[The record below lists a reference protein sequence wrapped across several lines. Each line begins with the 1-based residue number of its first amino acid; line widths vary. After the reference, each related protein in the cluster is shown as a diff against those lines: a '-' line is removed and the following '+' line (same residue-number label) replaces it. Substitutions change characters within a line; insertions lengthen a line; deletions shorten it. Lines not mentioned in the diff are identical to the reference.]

1 MSMGKAEER
10 YRQLEHLRQPY
21 LDRARDCSE
30 LTIPSLIPPD
40 THNETSDLYTPYQ
53 GIGARGVNNLASK
66 LSLAL
71 MPPNAPFFRFMV
83 EPYTL
88 KQMADDPEARTD
100 VEKQLGEYER
110 AVMSEIESAG
120 DRVAV
125 HEALKHLIVGGNV
138 LLHVGSDKVR
148 VFHLDS
154 YTVNRAPNGDVLE
167 VITVEHVSPNSLD
180 KATAAKIQGKLE
192 GDEKT
197 LEVYTYVER
206 KNEMFHVHQEVK
218 GELITGS
225 KGKYRAESVP
235 FLPLRFSRIDG
246 EDYGRGFVEELLGDL
261 RSLEALSQ
269 AIVEGAASAA
279 KVLFMVNPNGT
290 TRLRTI
296 AEAENTAIIEG
307 NRQDVSVL
315 QMEKYNDFR
324 VAYQAMAGIE
334 ERLSQQF
341 MLQSS
346 VQRDAERVTAEE
358 IRYLA
363 SELEDTLSGIYSIL
377 SMEFQL
383 PYVNRKI
390 DVLTKAN
397 KLPKLPDDVVKPTIV
412 TGMEALGRG
421 HDLRKLD
428 LFIRGM
434 AESLG
439 PEVLQQYVNLQD
451 YIKRRATALGID
463 TEGLIKS
470 EEQIAQEMQ
479 QAQMQQ
485 MLMQAG
491 PSALQEG
498 VKQLGNS
505 YEQAQANAQDG
516 GTQAN

>member
-1 MSMGKAEER
+1 MSMGTAESR
-10 YRQLEHLRQPY
+10 YRSLESLRQSY

-40 THNETSDLYTPYQ
+40 AHNRTSDLYQPFQ

-71 MPPNAPFFRFMV
+71 MPPNSPFFRFMV

-88 KQMADDPEARTD
+88 KEIADDPSARTEI
-100 VEKQLGEYER
+100 EKQLASYEK
-110 AVMSEIESAG
+110 AVMGEIETSG

-138 LLHVGSDKVR
+138 LLNIGPDNTR
-148 VFHLDS
+148 VIHLDS
-154 YTVNRAPNGDVLE
+154 YVVNRAPNGEVLE
-167 VITVEHVSPNSLD
+167 IVIVENVSPNALD

-197 LEVYTYVER
+197 LEVYTHVER
-206 KNEMFHVHQEVK
+206 KNDFFTVYQEVK
-218 GELITGS
+218 GELISGS
-225 KGKYRAESVP
+225 KGKYRVGAVP

-261 RSLEALSQ
+261 RSLEGLSQ
-269 AIVEGAASAA
+269 AIVEGSAAAA

-290 TRLRTI
+290 TRMRSI
-296 AEAENTAIIEG
+296 ANAENTAIIEG
-307 NRQDVSVL
+307 NANDVSVL
-315 QMEKYNDFR
+315 QMNKFNDFR
-324 VAYQAMAGIE
+324 VAYQSMQGIE
-334 ERLSQQF
+334 DRLSQQF

-346 VQRDAERVTAEE
+346 VQRNGERVTAEE

-377 SMEFQL
+377 SQEFQL

-390 DVLTKAN
+390 DVLTKAK
-397 KLPKLPDDVVKPTIV
+397 KLPKLPESIVKPTIV

-428 LFIRGM
+428 LFIQGM
-434 AESLG
+434 SQALG

-451 YIKRRATALGID
+451 YIKRRATALGIE
-463 TEGLIKS
+463 TEGLIKT

-485 MLMQAG
+485 MMMQAG
-491 PSALQEG
+491 PNAIQEG
-498 VKQLGNS
+498 VKAAGNS
-505 YEQAQANAQDG
+505 YVEAQKQAADG
-516 GTQAN
+516 QEG

>member
-1 MSMGKAEER
+1 MSMGTAEAR
-10 YRQLEHLRQPY
+10 YRQLEHGRQSY

-40 THNETSDLYTPYQ
+40 RHNETSDLYTPFQ

-88 KQMADDPEARTD
+88 KEMAQDPEARTN

-110 AVMSEIESAG
+110 AVMNEIESGG

-138 LLHVGSDKVR
+138 LLHVGVDKVR

-154 YTVNRAPNGDVLE
+154 YVVSRAPNGDVLE
-167 VITVEHVSPNSLD
+167 VVTVEHVAPNALD
-180 KATAAKIQGKLE
+180 KETASAISGKLE

-197 LEVYTYVER
+197 VEVYTHVER
-206 KNEMFHVHQEVK
+206 KNDFFTVYQEVK
-218 GELITGS
+218 GEKIRGS
-225 KGKYRAESVP
+225 RGRYKADAVP

-261 RSLEALSQ
+261 RSLEGLSQ
-269 AIVEGAASAA
+269 AIVEGAAAAA

-290 TRLRTI
+290 TRMRTI
-296 AEAENTAIIEG
+296 AEADNTAIIEG
-307 NRQDVSVL
+307 NRNDVSVL
-315 QMEKYNDFR
+315 QMDKFNDYR
-324 VAYQAMAGIE
+324 VAYQAMQGIE

-346 VQRDAERVTAEE
+346 VQRNAERVTAEE

-363 SELEDTLSGIYSIL
+363 GELEDTLSGIYSIL
-377 SMEFQL
+377 SQEFQL

-390 DVLTKAN
+390 DVLTKAK
-397 KLPKLPDDVVKPTIV
+397 KLPKLPDDIVKPTIV

-428 LFIRGM
+428 LFVQGM
-434 AESLG
+434 AQSLG

-479 QAQMQQ
+479 QAQMAQ
-485 MLMQAG
+485 MAMQAG
-491 PSALQEG
+491 PNAIQEG
-498 VKQLGNS
+498 VKALGNS
-505 YEQAQANAQDG
+505 YVESQRQQG
-516 GTQAN
+516 GEG

>member
-1 MSMGKAEER
+1 MDGTAEAR
-10 YRQLEHLRQPY
+10 YRSLEIERQTY
-21 LDRARDCSE
+21 LSRARDCSE
-30 LTIPSLIPPD
+30 LTIPSLIPKD
-40 THNETSDLYTPYQ
+40 GFDEGSELYQPYQ

-71 MPPNAPFFRFMV
+71 MPPNSPFFRLMV

-88 KQMADDPEARTD
+88 KEMAEDPATRTN

-110 AVMSEIESAG
+110 AVMSEIESSG

-138 LLHVGSDKVR
+138 LLQIGANKIR
-148 VFHLDS
+148 VMHLDS
-154 YTVNRAPNGDVLE
+154 YVVNRAPNGEVLE
-167 VITVEHVSPNSLD
+167 IVCVEHVSPNSLD
-180 KATAAKIQGKLE
+180 GETAAMIAGKLE
-192 GDEKT
+192 GDDKT
-197 LEVYTYVER
+197 VAIFTHVER
-206 KNEMFHVHQEVK
+206 KNNFFHVYQEVK
-218 GELITGS
+218 GTIIKGS
-225 KGKYRAESVP
+225 RGKYKPDNVP

-261 RSLEALSQ
+261 RSLEGLSQ

-290 TRLRTI
+290 TRMRTI
-296 AEAENTAIIEG
+296 AQADNCAIVEG

-315 QMEKYNDFR
+315 QMDKFNDFR
-324 VAYQAMAGIE
+324 VAYQAMQTIE

-346 VQRDAERVTAEE
+346 VQRNGERVTAEE

-363 SELEDTLSGIYSIL
+363 GELEDTLSGIYSIL
-377 SMEFQL
+377 SQEFQL

-390 DVLTKAN
+390 VVLTKSK
-397 KLPKLPDDVVKPTIV
+397 KLPELPKDIVKPTIV

-428 LFIRGM
+428 LFIQGM
-434 AESLG
+434 TQALG
-439 PEVLQQYVNLQD
+439 PEVLAQYVNLQD

-470 EEQIAQEMQ
+470 EEQIAQEQQ
-479 QAQMQQ
+479 QAQMAQLAQ
-485 MLMQAG
+485 AAG
-491 PSALQEG
+491 PSVMQEG
-498 VKQLGNS
+498 AKQLGNS
-505 YEQAQANAQDG
+505 YVEAQKSGQIG
-516 GTQAN
+516 QE

>member
-1 MSMGKAEER
+1 MSMGTAEAR
-10 YRQLEHLRQPY
+10 YRQLEQTRQSY

-30 LTIPSLIPPD
+30 LTIPSLIPQD
-40 THNETSDLYTPYQ
+40 VHNETSDLYTPFQ

-71 MPPNAPFFRFMV
+71 MPPNSPFFRFMV

-88 KQMADDPEARTD
+88 KEMAQDDAARTSI
-100 VEKQLGEYER
+100 EQQLGEYER
-110 AVMSEIESAG
+110 AVMSEIETSG

-138 LLHVGSDKVR
+138 LLHVGPDKTR
-148 VFHLDS
+148 VIHLDS
-154 YTVNRAPNGDVLE
+154 YVVSRAPNGEVLE
-167 VITVEHVSPNSLD
+167 IVVVEHVSPNALD
-180 KATAAKIQGKLE
+180 KATAANISGKLE

-197 LEVYTYVER
+197 VEVYTHIER
-206 KNEMFHVHQEVK
+206 MNSFYNVYQECK
-218 GELITGS
+218 GTIVTGT
-225 KGKYRAESVP
+225 KGKYKEGSVP

-261 RSLEALSQ
+261 RSLEGLSQ
-269 AIVEGAASAA
+269 AIVEGAAAAA

-290 TRLRTI
+290 TRMRTI
-296 AEAENTAIIEG
+296 AQAENTAIIEG
-307 NRQDVSVL
+307 NRNDVSVL
-315 QMEKYNDFR
+315 QMDKFNDFR
-324 VAYQAMAGIE
+324 VAYQAMQGIE

-346 VQRDAERVTAEE
+346 VQRNGERVTAEE

-363 SELEDTLSGIYSIL
+363 GELEDTLSGIYSIL
-377 SMEFQL
+377 SQEFQL

-390 DVLTKAN
+390 DVLTKAK
-397 KLPKLPDDVVKPTIV
+397 KLPKLPENVVKPSIV

-428 LFIRGM
+428 LFIQGM
-434 AESLG
+434 TQALG

-451 YIKRRATALGID
+451 YIKRRATALGIE

-470 EEQIAQEMQ
+470 QEQIAQEQQ

-485 MLMQAG
+485 MMMQAG
-491 PSALQEG
+491 PGTIQEG
-498 VKQLGNS
+498 AKALGNS
-505 YEQAQANAQDG
+505 YVESQRQQG
-516 GTQAN
+516 SGEGEG

>member
-1 MSMGKAEER
+1 MSMGTAEAR
-10 YRQLEHLRQPY
+10 YRQLEQTRQSY

-30 LTIPSLIPPD
+30 LTIPSLIPQD
-40 THNETSDLYTPYQ
+40 THNETSDLYTPFQ

-88 KQMADDPEARTD
+88 KEMAQEPAARTN

-110 AVMSEIESAG
+110 AVMSEIESSG

-138 LLHVGSDKVR
+138 LLHIDPKKTR
-148 VFHLDS
+148 VIHLDS
-154 YTVNRAPNGDVLE
+154 YVVSRAPNGDVLE
-167 VITVEHVSPNSLD
+167 VVMVENVSPNALD
-180 KATAAKIQGKLE
+180 KATAANIQGKLE

-197 LEVYTYVER
+197 VEVYTHVER
-206 KNEMFHVHQEVK
+206 KNAFFTVYQEVK
-218 GELITGS
+218 GSVIAGS
-225 KGKYRAESVP
+225 KGKYKADAVP

-261 RSLEALSQ
+261 KSLEGLSQ
-269 AIVEGAASAA
+269 AIVEGAAAAA
-279 KVLFMVNPNGT
+279 KVLFLVNPNGT
-290 TRLRTI
+290 TRMRSI
-296 AEAENTAIIEG
+296 AQAENTAIIEG
-307 NRQDVSVL
+307 NRNDVSVL
-315 QMEKYNDFR
+315 QMDKFNDFR
-324 VAYQAMAGIE
+324 VAYQAMQGIE

-346 VQRDAERVTAEE
+346 VQRNGERVTAEE

-363 SELEDTLSGIYSIL
+363 GELEDTLSGIYSIL
-377 SMEFQL
+377 SQEFQL
-383 PYVNRKI
+383 PYVNRKME
-390 DVLTKAN
+390 VLTRAN
-397 KLPKLPDDVVKPTIV
+397 KLPKLPEDVVKPTIV

-428 LFIRGM
+428 LFIQGM
-434 AESLG
+434 TQALG
-439 PEVLQQYVNLQD
+439 PEVLAQYVNLQD

-485 MLMQAG
+485 MAMQAG
-491 PSALQEG
+491 PSAIQEG

-505 YEQAQANAQDG
+505 YVESQRQQGAAEA
-516 GTQAN
+516 

>member
-1 MSMGKAEER
+1 MSMGTAEAR
-10 YRQLEHLRQPY
+10 YRSLETFRQSF

-40 THNETSDLYTPYQ
+40 IHNATSDLYQPFQ

-71 MPPNAPFFRFMV
+71 MPPNSPFFRFMV
-83 EPYTL
+83 EPYSL
-88 KQMADDPEARTD
+88 NELSDDPQARTE

-110 AVMSEIESAG
+110 AVMSEIETSG

-138 LLHVGSDKVR
+138 LLHIGPERTR
-148 VFHLDS
+148 VIHLDS
-154 YTVNRAPNGDVLE
+154 YVVSREPNGEVMEVVILE
-167 VITVEHVSPNSLD
+167 NISPNALD
-180 KATAAKIQGKLE
+180 KATATKIKGKLE

-197 LEVYTYVER
+197 VEVYTHIER
-206 KNEMFHVHQEVK
+206 KNEVFQVYQEVK
-218 GELITGS
+218 GELIAGS
-225 KGKYRAESVP
+225 RGKYRADAVP

-261 RSLEALSQ
+261 RSLEGLSQ
-269 AIVEGAASAA
+269 AIVEGSAAAA

-290 TRLRTI
+290 TRMRSI
-296 AEAENTAIIEG
+296 AQAENTAIIEG
-307 NRQDVSVL
+307 NATDVSVL
-315 QMEKYNDFR
+315 QMDKFNDYR
-324 VAYQAMAGIE
+324 VAYQAMQGIE
-334 ERLSQQF
+334 ERLAQQF

-346 VQRDAERVTAEE
+346 VQRNGERVTAEE

-377 SMEFQL
+377 SQEFQL

-390 DVLTKAN
+390 DVLTKGK
-397 KLPKLPDDVVKPTIV
+397 KLPKLPENIVKPTIV

-428 LFIRGM
+428 LFIQGM
-434 AESLG
+434 TQALG
-439 PEVLQQYVNLQD
+439 PEVLQQYVNLGD
-451 YIKRRATALGID
+451 YIKRRATALGIE
-463 TEGLIKS
+463 TEGLIKT

-479 QAQMQQ
+479 QMQMQQ
-485 MLMQAG
+485 MAMQAG
-491 PSALQEG
+491 PNAIQEG
-498 VKQLGNS
+498 VKALGNS
-505 YEQAQANAQDG
+505 YVEQQRQA
-516 GTQAN
+516 ANEEG

>member
-1 MSMGKAEER
+1 MSGIAEER
-10 YRQLEHLRQPY
+10 YRALEHLRQPY

-40 THNETSDLYTPYQ
+40 AHNETSDIYTPFQ

-88 KQMADDPEARTD
+88 KQMAEEPEARTG
-100 VEKQLGEYER
+100 VEQQLGEYER

-154 YTVNRAPNGDVLE
+154 YVCNRAPNGDVLE

-192 GDEKT
+192 GDENT

-206 KNEMFHVHQEVK
+206 KNDFFHVHQEVK
-218 GELITGS
+218 GEVIGGTR
-225 KGKYRAESVP
+225 GKFKAESVP

-261 RSLEALSQ
+261 KSLEGLSQ
-269 AIVEGAASAA
+269 AIVEGAAAA
-279 KVLFMVNPNGT
+279 SKVLFMVNPNGT
-290 TRLRTI
+290 TRMRTI
-296 AEAENTAIIEG
+296 AQAENTAIIEG

-315 QMEKYNDFR
+315 QMDKFNDFR
-324 VAYQAMAGIE
+324 VSYQAMQGIE

-346 VQRDAERVTAEE
+346 VQRNAERVTAEE

-377 SMEFQL
+377 SQEFQL

-390 DVLTKAN
+390 EMLTKAN
-397 KLPKLPDDVVKPTIV
+397 KLPKLPDEVVKPTIV

-428 LFIRGM
+428 LFIKGM
-434 AESLG
+434 AEALG
-439 PEVLQQYVNLQD
+439 PEVLSQYVNLQD

-463 TEGLIKS
+463 TEGLIKT

-479 QAQMQQ
+479 QAQLQQVMQ
-485 MLMQAG
+485 QAG
-491 PSALQEG
+491 PEAINEG
-498 VKQLGNS
+498 VRQLGNQ
-505 YEQAQANAQDG
+505 YDEQAQE
-516 GTQAN
+516 

>member
-1 MSMGKAEER
+1 MSMGTAEAR
-10 YRQLEHLRQPY
+10 YRSLETFRQSF

-40 THNETSDLYTPYQ
+40 IHNATSDLYQPFQ

-71 MPPNAPFFRFMV
+71 MPPNSPFFRFMV
-83 EPYTL
+83 EPYSL
-88 KQMADDPEARTD
+88 RELADDPQARTA
-100 VEKQLGEYER
+100 VEQQLGEYER
-110 AVMSEIESAG
+110 AVMSEIETSG

-138 LLHVGSDKVR
+138 LLHIGPERTR
-148 VFHLDS
+148 VIHLDS
-154 YTVNRAPNGDVLE
+154 YVVNREPNGEVLE
-167 VITVEHVSPNSLD
+167 IVVVEHVSPNALD

-197 LEVYTYVER
+197 LEVYTHIER
-206 KNEMFHVHQEVK
+206 KNEVFQVYQEVK
-218 GELITGS
+218 GEVVAGS
-225 KGKYRAESVP
+225 KGKYRADAVP

-261 RSLEALSQ
+261 RSLEGLSQ
-269 AIVEGAASAA
+269 AIVEGSAAAA

-290 TRLRTI
+290 TRMRSI
-296 AEAENTAIIEG
+296 AQAENTAIIEG
-307 NRQDVSVL
+307 NATDVSVL
-315 QMEKYNDFR
+315 QMNKFNDYR
-324 VAYQAMAGIE
+324 VAYQAMQGIE
-334 ERLSQQF
+334 ERLAQQF

-346 VQRDAERVTAEE
+346 VQRNGERVTAEE

-377 SMEFQL
+377 SQEFQL

-390 DVLTKAN
+390 DVLTKAK
-397 KLPKLPDDVVKPTIV
+397 KLPKLPENIVKPTIV

-428 LFIRGM
+428 LFIQGM
-434 AESLG
+434 TQALG
-439 PEVLQQYVNLQD
+439 PDVLQQYVNLQD
-451 YIKRRATALGID
+451 YIKRRATALGIE
-463 TEGLIKS
+463 TEGLIKT

-479 QAQMQQ
+479 QMQLQ
-485 MLMQAG
+485 QVAMQAG
-491 PSALQEG
+491 PNAVQEG
-498 VKQLGNS
+498 VKALGNS
-505 YEQAQANAQDG
+505 YVEQQRQAASEES
-516 GTQAN
+516 

>member
-1 MSMGKAEER
+1 MSMGSCEAR
-10 YRQLEHLRQPY
+10 YRQLEQTRKSY

-40 THNETSDLYTPYQ
+40 SHNETSDIYTPFQ

-71 MPPNAPFFRFMV
+71 MPPNSPFFRFMV

-88 KQMADDPEARTD
+88 KEMAEDPAARTN
-100 VEKQLGEYER
+100 VEKQLGEFER
-110 AVMSEIESAG
+110 AVMNEIESSG

-138 LLHVGSDKVR
+138 LLHVGPEKVR
-148 VFHLDS
+148 VIHLDS
-154 YTVNRAPNGDVLE
+154 YVVSRAPNGEVLE
-167 VITVEHVSPNSLD
+167 IVIVENVSPNALD
-180 KATAAKIQGKLE
+180 KTTASAVSGKLE

-197 LEVYTYVER
+197 VEIYTHIER
-206 KNEMFHVHQEVK
+206 KANMFHVYQEVK
-218 GELITGS
+218 GTVIAGS
-225 KGKYRAESVP
+225 RGKYKPNAVP

-261 RSLEALSQ
+261 RSLEGLSQ
-269 AIVEGAASAA
+269 AIVEGAAAAA

-290 TRLRTI
+290 TRIRTI
-296 AEAENTAIIEG
+296 AKAENTAIIEG
-307 NRQDVSVL
+307 NRNDVSVL
-315 QMEKYNDFR
+315 QMDKFNDFR
-324 VAYQAMAGIE
+324 VAYQAMQGIE

-346 VQRDAERVTAEE
+346 VQRNGERVTAEE

-363 SELEDTLSGIYSIL
+363 GELEDTLSGIYSIL
-377 SMEFQL
+377 SQEFQL

-390 DVLTKAN
+390 EVLTKN
-397 KLPKLPDDVVKPTIV
+397 KKLPKLPEDVVKPTIV

-428 LFIRGM
+428 LFIQGM
-434 AESLG
+434 TQALG
-439 PEVLQQYVNLQD
+439 PEVLAQYVNLQD

-470 EEQIAQEMQ
+470 EEQIAQEQQQAQQQQMMQ
-479 QAQMQQ
+479 QA
-485 MLMQAG
+485 G
-491 PSALQEG
+491 PAAMQEG

-505 YEQAQANAQDG
+505 YAESQRQQG
-516 GTQAN
+516 E

>member
-1 MSMGKAEER
+1 MSMGNAEAR
-10 YRQLEHLRQPY
+10 YRSLETFRQTF

-40 THNETSDLYTPYQ
+40 IHTATSDLYQPYQ

-83 EPYTL
+83 EPYSL
-88 KQMADDPEARTD
+88 KELADDPDARTD

-110 AVMSEIESAG
+110 AVMSEIETSG

-138 LLHVGSDKVR
+138 LLHIGPERTR
-148 VFHLDS
+148 VIHLDS
-154 YTVNRAPNGDVLE
+154 YVVSREPNGDVME
-167 VITVEHVSPNSLD
+167 VVIVENVSPNALD

-197 LEVYTYVER
+197 VELYTHIER
-206 KNEMFHVHQEVK
+206 KNEMFEVYQEVK
-218 GELITGS
+218 GEVIAGS
-225 KGKYRAESVP
+225 RGKYRADAVP

-261 RSLEALSQ
+261 RSLEGLSQ
-269 AIVEGAASAA
+269 AIVEGSAA
-279 KVLFMVNPNGT
+279 AAKTLFLVNPNGT
-290 TRLRTI
+290 TRMKSI
-296 AEAENTAIIEG
+296 ATAENTAIIEG
-307 NRQDVSVL
+307 NASDVSVL
-315 QMEKYNDFR
+315 QMDKFNDFR
-324 VAYQAMAGIE
+324 VAYQAMQGIE

-346 VQRDAERVTAEE
+346 VQRNGERVTAEE

-377 SMEFQL
+377 SQEFQL
-383 PYVNRKI
+383 PYVNRKT
-390 DVLTKAN
+390 DVLTKAK
-397 KLPKLPDDVVKPTIV
+397 KLPKLPENIVKPTIV

-428 LFIRGM
+428 LFIQGM
-434 AESLG
+434 TQALG

-451 YIKRRATALGID
+451 YIKRRATALGIE
-463 TEGLIKS
+463 TEGLIKT

-479 QAQMQQ
+479 QMQLQQ
-485 MLMQAG
+485 MAMQAG
-491 PSALQEG
+491 PNAIQEG
-498 VKQLGNS
+498 VKALGNS
-505 YEQAQANAQDG
+505 YVEAQRQEASKEG
-516 GTQAN
+516 

>member
-1 MSMGKAEER
+1 MGNAETR
-10 YRQLEHLRQPY
+10 YRQLEQARQPY
-21 LDRARDCSE
+21 LDRARDCST
-30 LTIPSLIPPD
+30 LTIPSLIPPESQ
-40 THNETSDLYTPYQ
+40 NESSDLYTPFQ

-66 LSLAL
+66 LSIAL
-71 MPPNAPFFRFMV
+71 MPPNSPFFRFMV

-88 KQMADDPEARTD
+88 REIAQDPAARTD

-110 AVMSEIESAG
+110 AVMGEVESSG

-138 LLHVGSDKVR
+138 LLHVGMDKVR
-148 VFHLDS
+148 VIHLDS
-154 YTVNRAPNGDVLE
+154 YVVNRAPNGDVLE
-167 VITVEHVSPNSLD
+167 IVIVENVSPNSLD
-180 KATAAKIQGKLE
+180 GDTAEAIKGKLE

-197 LEVYTYVER
+197 LKVYTLVER
-206 KNEMFHVHQEVK
+206 KGKYFHVHQEVK
-218 GELITGS
+218 GHPIKGS
-225 KGKYRAESVP
+225 RGKYKHESVP

-261 RSLEALSQ
+261 KSLEGLSQ
-269 AIVEGAASAA
+269 AIVEGAAAAA

-290 TRLRTI
+290 TRIRTI
-296 AEAENTAIIEG
+296 AKADNTAIIEG
-307 NRQDVSVL
+307 NRSDVSVL
-315 QMEKYNDFR
+315 QMDKFNDFR
-324 VAYQAMAGIE
+324 VAYQAMQGIE

-346 VQRDAERVTAEE
+346 VQRNAERVTAEE

-363 SELEDTLSGIYSIL
+363 GELEDTLSGIYSIL
-377 SMEFQL
+377 SQEFQL

-390 DVLTKAN
+390 DVLTKAK
-397 KLPKLPDDVVKPTIV
+397 KLPKLPEDIVKPTIV

-428 LFIRGM
+428 LFIQGM
-434 AESLG
+434 AQALG
-439 PEVLQQYVNLQD
+439 PEVLSQYVNLQD

-479 QAQMQQ
+479 QAQMMQ
-485 MLMQAG
+485 MMQQAG

-498 VKQLGNS
+498 AKALGNS
-505 YEQAQANAQDG
+505 YVESQRQQGDQG
-516 GTQAN
+516 

>member
-1 MSMGKAEER
+1 M
-10 YRQLEHLRQPY
+10 
-21 LDRARDCSE
+21 
-30 LTIPSLIPPD
+30 
-40 THNETSDLYTPYQ
+40 
-53 GIGARGVNNLASK
+53 NNLASK

-88 KQMADDPEARTD
+88 KEMAQEPAARTN

-110 AVMSEIESAG
+110 AVMSEIESSG

-138 LLHVGSDKVR
+138 LLHIDPKKTR
-148 VFHLDS
+148 VIHLDS
-154 YTVNRAPNGDVLE
+154 YVVSRAPNGDVLE
-167 VITVEHVSPNSLD
+167 VVMVENVSPNVLD
-180 KATAAKIQGKLE
+180 KATAANIQGKLE

-197 LEVYTYVER
+197 VEVYTHIER
-206 KNEMFHVHQEVK
+206 KNAFFTVYQEVK
-218 GELITGS
+218 GSVIAGS
-225 KGKYRAESVP
+225 RGKYKADAVP

-261 RSLEALSQ
+261 KSLEGLSQ
-269 AIVEGAASAA
+269 AIVEGAAAAA
-279 KVLFMVNPNGT
+279 KVLFLVNPNGT
-290 TRLRTI
+290 TRMRSI
-296 AEAENTAIIEG
+296 AQAENTAIIEG
-307 NRQDVSVL
+307 NRNDVSVL
-315 QMEKYNDFR
+315 QMDKFNDFR
-324 VAYQAMAGIE
+324 VAYQAMQGIE

-346 VQRDAERVTAEE
+346 VQRNGERVTAEE

-363 SELEDTLSGIYSIL
+363 GELEDTLSGIYSIL
-377 SMEFQL
+377 SQEFQL
-383 PYVNRKI
+383 PYVNRKME
-390 DVLTKAN
+390 VLTRAN
-397 KLPKLPDDVVKPTIV
+397 KLPKLPEDVVKPTIV

-428 LFIRGM
+428 LFIQGM
-434 AESLG
+434 TQALG
-439 PEVLQQYVNLQD
+439 PEVLAQYVNLQD

-485 MLMQAG
+485 MAMQAG
-491 PSALQEG
+491 PSAIQEG

-505 YEQAQANAQDG
+505 YVESQRQQGAAEA
-516 GTQAN
+516 